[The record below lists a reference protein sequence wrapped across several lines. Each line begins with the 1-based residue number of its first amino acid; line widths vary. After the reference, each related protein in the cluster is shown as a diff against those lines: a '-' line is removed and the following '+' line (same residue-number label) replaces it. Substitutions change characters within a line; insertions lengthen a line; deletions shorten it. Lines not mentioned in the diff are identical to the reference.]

1 MKKIE
6 TTYTIQLTATE
17 LETIRNALLAAA
29 KLAEALRQ
37 RNDGEITEGAFSEK
51 AQIEAY
57 IVDEKACSALFRAA
71 VEAGMVKL

>member
-6 TTYTIQLTATE
+6 TTYTIQLTAAE
-17 LETIRNALLAAA
+17 LETIRNALLASA
-29 KLAEALRQ
+29 KLAEALRKM
-37 RNDGEITEGAFSEK
+37 NDGEITEGAFSEK

-71 VEAGMVKL
+71 VEAGMVK